1 MPDIVQ
7 DTNPSRPSPS
17 SGQQSGKDSSVKVQ
31 PWLEGAGL
39 AMLYLLPLI
48 AIFLA
53 PGQNG
58 FYHQVMPI
66 TSLTRGVVLDLLLM
80 GFVLGAG
87 LLWLSRMSSSAM
99 RRWLWLP
106 VLFLTAWVAE
116 RGVAEFFRNVSV
128 GFALPGWAPRLP
140 WIVLAAALLLLL
152 IARRYYDFAVK
163 AAEVF
168 LASAG
173 LAAVFV
179 VLPQLVFA
187 CFNHAP
193 PEQASFTRPVAQPWH
208 PGQTRVVWLLF
219 DELSYNQVFDHRQPG
234 IDLPAFTR
242 LKQESISFS
251 QLVPTGNMT
260 QLVIPSLLSGRV
272 FTAITSNRRGELLWQ
287 SHEKTGWQKFDPET
301 TVFAAARGQGWG
313 TGVVG
318 WYNPYCRILATTL
331 DRCYWTYQ
339 EFTAG
344 SRFSRLSS
352 QKSTWENARDGLP
365 FVPQMENAWQH
376 TSSNESHKD
385 DFRRVLEQAKSLVR
399 DESIRF
405 AFVHL
410 PVPHPPGIFVDPLPL
425 AAGKEDYLGNL
436 ILADQALAQL
446 RAALE
451 STPASTD
458 TILVVSSD
466 HSWRVPWCRVAPG
479 WTAAEEHA
487 TNGGQFDQRPV
498 LLVHFPNQTPQQAES
513 FDRPQSAMF
522 VHALLLGIFAGRI
535 GNMQDLKAAL
545 VSGQKS
551 EQK

>member
-1 MPDIVQ
+1 
-7 DTNPSRPSPS
+7 
-17 SGQQSGKDSSVKVQ
+17 
-31 PWLEGAGL
+31 
-39 AMLYLLPLI
+39 MLYLLPLI

-66 TSLTRGVVLDLLLM
+66 TSLTRGVLIDLLFM
-80 GFVLGAG
+80 GLLLGAG
-87 LLWLSRMSSSAM
+87 LLWLAHLPSVP

-106 VLFLTAWVAE
+106 VLFVTAWVAE

-128 GFALPGWAPRLP
+128 ALPGWAPRLP
-140 WIVLAAALLLLL
+140 WIILAAAFVLLLVG
-152 IARRYYDFAVK
+152 RRYYDFTVK
-163 AAEVF
+163 AAEIF

-173 LAAVFV
+173 IASIFV
-179 VLPQLVFA
+179 ILPQIVFA

-193 PEQASFTRPVAQPWH
+193 PEQASFTHPVRQPWH

-234 IDLPAFTR
+234 IDLPAF
-242 LKQESISFS
+242 LHLEQESISFS

-287 SHEKTGWQKFDPET
+287 SQSKTRWQKFDPEA
-301 TVFAAARGQGWG
+301 TVFAEARRQGWG

-318 WYNPYCRILATTL
+318 WYNPYCRILSTTL

-339 EFTAG
+339 EFAAG
-344 SRFSRLSS
+344 SRFNRLSS
-352 QKSTWENARDGLP
+352 QKSTWVNARDGLP
-365 FVPQMENAWQH
+365 FVPQMEHAWQH
-376 TSSNESHKD
+376 TSPNESHKD
-385 DFRRVLEQAKSLVR
+385 DYRRILEQATLLVK
-399 DESIRF
+399 DQSIRF

-410 PVPHPPGIFVDPLPL
+410 PVPHPPGIFPDPLPL
-425 AAGKEDYLGNL
+425 AAGHEDYLGNL

-446 RAALE
+446 RAAIE
-451 STPASTD
+451 STSACAD

-466 HSWRVPWCRVAPG
+466 HSWRASWYRAGPF

-487 TNGGQFDQRPV
+487 THGGDFDQRPV
-498 LLVHFPNQTPQQAES
+498 LLIHFPGQTPQQGES
-513 FDRPQSAMF
+513 IDRPRSAMV
-522 VHALLLGIFAGRI
+522 VHSLLLDILSGRVT
-535 GNMQDLKAAL
+535 NLQQFKAA
-545 VSGQKS
+545 VAQPTESGI
-551 EQK
+551 